1 MTKSSPTEGIPVAK
15 DVPAP
20 RTRYEMADALYDQL
34 IGWVSWQVGS
44 ESAKPEP
51 DQAEVIRLN
60 EQAAQLAADREA
72 LDPDDQ
78 AAVEAVIAEYAD
90 IVREFYPGRR
100 GYPDWLRE

>member
-1 MTKSSPTEGIPVAK
+1 
-15 DVPAP
+15 
-20 RTRYEMADALYDQL
+20 
-34 IGWVSWQVGS
+34 
-44 ESAKPEP
+44 
-51 DQAEVIRLN
+51 VIRLN

>member
-1 MTKSSPTEGIPVAK
+1 MEGGSVAK
-15 DVPAP
+15 DVPDP
-20 RTRYEMADALYDQL
+20 RTRYELADALYDQL
-34 IGWVSWQVGS
+34 IGWVSWQAGS

-51 DQAEVIRLN
+51 DQAEVIQLKA
-60 EQAAQLAADREA
+60 QATQLAADREA

-90 IVREFYPGRR
+90 IVRDFFPGRR